1 MAKILSFVDGS
12 VYAKSVCGY
21 SAWAASR
28 LEADVDIYHVLGRRE
43 GATEQANLSG
53 NIGLGARTALLEE
66 LAELDGQRAKLAQKR
81 GRAILEDA
89 EAIASEGHDQDVQVF
104 LRNGDVVETA
114 KKFEPD
120 ADLLIIGKRGEAAD
134 FAKLHLGSNIER
146 VARATKK
153 PLLIASRAVSEVKS
167 FVFAFDGSAN
177 GKRIVDVL
185 STSKLMAGLGCH
197 IVWAG
202 RATDEAETTL
212 AAAVKKLSGT
222 GFVVSWEI
230 IDGEPEDV
238 IASAI
243 EAQGHDM
250 LVMGAYGHSHIRSLI
265 IGSTTS
271 AMIQSCKVP
280 ILLIR

>member
-12 VYAKSVCGY
+12 VYAKSVCNY
-21 SAWAASR
+21 SAWAAAR
-28 LEADVDIYHVLGRRE
+28 LGADVDIYHVLGRRDI
-43 GATEQANLSG
+43 TTDQSNLSG

-66 LAELDGQRAKLAQKR
+66 LAALDGQRAKLAQKR

-89 EAIASEGHDQDVQVF
+89 TGLASEGHDNTVDNY

-120 ADLLIIGKRGEAAD
+120 ADMLIIGKRGEAAD

-146 VARATKK
+146 VARATTK
-153 PLLIASRAVSEVKS
+153 PLLIASRAYSEVKS

-177 GKRIVDVL
+177 GQRIVESL
-185 STSKLMAGLGCH
+185 ATSKLMAGLHCH
-197 IVWAG
+197 VVWAG
-202 RATDEAETTL
+202 RATDAAEKTL
-212 AAAVKKLSGT
+212 ADAVKKLSAA
-222 GFVVSWEI
+222 GFVVSSEI

-238 IASAI
+238 IASTI
-243 EAQGHDM
+243 EAGGHNM

-271 AMIQSCKVP
+271 AMIQRCRVP

>member
-12 VYAKSVCGY
+12 IYAKSVCGY

-28 LEADVDIYHVLGRRE
+28 LDATVDIYHVLGRRDVS
-43 GATEQANLSG
+43 TDPSNLSG

-66 LAELDGQRAKLAQKR
+66 LAELDAQRAKLAQKR

-89 EAIASEGHDQDVQVF
+89 ASIASNGHSQEVQTY

-114 KKFEPD
+114 KKFEPE

-153 PLLIASRAVSEVKS
+153 PLLIASRAFSEVKS

-185 STSKLMAGLGCH
+185 SSSKLMAGLGCH

-202 RATDEAETTL
+202 RATDNAENTL
-212 AAAVKKLSGT
+212 ADAVKKLSAA
-222 GFVVSWEI
+222 GFVVSSEI

-238 IASAI
+238 IANAI

-271 AMIQSCKVP
+271 AMIKSCRVP